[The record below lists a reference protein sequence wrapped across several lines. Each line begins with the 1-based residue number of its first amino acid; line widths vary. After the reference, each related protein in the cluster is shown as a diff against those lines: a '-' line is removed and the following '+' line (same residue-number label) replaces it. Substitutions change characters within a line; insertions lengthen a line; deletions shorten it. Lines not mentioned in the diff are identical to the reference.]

1 MKPATR
7 WSSRVA
13 QTVTVD
19 DPPNEQPTNSRPKHP
34 ALLAHQN
41 IQTSDPSKQSEM
53 GLPEIISIP
62 APLQP
67 PGPTNLPVPEP
78 SGTDIL
84 RSIQDLGRR
93 FDLLATNERVDALD
107 ARVDSVED
115 RFGWRLMVLE
125 NQITASDARWQS
137 VASSMDN
144 LSMSLQ
150 IHKDDPAAHRP
161 GSSNRTKYAPQNAPW
176 MNAWE
181 SRPSVGNATMNA
193 ISRL

>member
-1 MKPATR
+1 L
-7 WSSRVA
+7 V
-13 QTVTVD
+13 
-19 DPPNEQPTNSRPKHP
+19 PNSEQPTNSRPKHP

-161 GSSNRTKYAPQNAPW
+161 GSSNRTKYAPQNAPVD
-176 MNAWE
+176 E
-181 SRPSVGNATMNA
+181 RLGISTVGRERNHECN
-193 ISRL
+193 